1 MMKRDNDDLKK
12 IEILLERLLEELVVE
27 AISYSNSSEALPI
40 PTKTFLEMED
50 IVGEKINLIGLS

>member
-1 MMKRDNDDLKK
+1 MKRDNDDLKK
-12 IEILLERLLEELVVE
+12 IEILLERLLDELVVE
-27 AISYSNSSEALPI
+27 AISYSNSSEVLPI